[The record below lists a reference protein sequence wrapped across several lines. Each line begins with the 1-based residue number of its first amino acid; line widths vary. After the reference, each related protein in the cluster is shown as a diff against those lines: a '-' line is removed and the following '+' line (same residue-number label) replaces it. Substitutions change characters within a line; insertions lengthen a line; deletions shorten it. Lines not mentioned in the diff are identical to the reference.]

1 MFLSAQDLLRHA
13 EKLER
18 AQISS
23 YDELIDALSNFLQ
36 AHRHELLALANYAE
50 TLFAKNPLAPAIL
63 FSYTVWGSTRRSDR
77 SLDAYEPDDAARI
90 NLAGE
95 LAVGL
100 RRRSNYTLFWEW
112 LDMASDAAESASEGE
127 DASLSADDLI
137 QVVARKTLRELTTYF
152 AELRDSLR
160 HIDTLCQEFSRR
172 EHIYADERFLV
183 ALVNKIAAQPAVIE
197 TELWDLKEALDVWG
211 CPREMREAAAVKFAE
226 DIAAFA
232 NKRGGVLLIGIR
244 DQSHQI
250 IGVDDVENRI
260 KHMEEMI
267 RNRTDCSSDYFRV
280 RAVQVSTP
288 TAPVMCIVVVV
299 GRTTVPVGV
308 RQTNNSYTY
317 PVRVGPGIERVA
329 YKALLPSKDHMKGT
343 TYEFAAE
350 LATWVFGTP

>member
-1 MFLSAQDLLRHA
+1 
-13 EKLER
+13 
-18 AQISS
+18 
-23 YDELIDALSNFLQ
+23 
-36 AHRHELLALANYAE
+36 
-50 TLFAKNPLAPAIL
+50 
-63 FSYTVWGSTRRSDR
+63 
-77 SLDAYEPDDAARI
+77 
-90 NLAGE
+90 
-95 LAVGL
+95 
-100 RRRSNYTLFWEW
+100 
-112 LDMASDAAESASEGE
+112 MASDAAESASEGE